1 MANISA
7 KLSSNDSAALA
18 ALTERLRT
26 DPDNEGI
33 KQQIGMFVQ
42 KAISNPIEQMVT
54 RDSTK
59 YGTSPRTMLEMARE
73 NLARAEENAAAAQ
86 DKG

>member
-1 MANISA
+1 
-7 KLSSNDSAALA
+7 
-18 ALTERLRT
+18 
-26 DPDNEGI
+26 
-33 KQQIGMFVQ
+33 MFVQ